1 MEFQGRREEKAK
13 AEIREAK
20 DPEVEKEGKYNSWFC
35 FDHFAPAATLL
46 SLKTL
51 KSCGQ
56 VMGKMEWETSKDT
69 FSEGSLENGKYKKP
83 GTAPKPI

>member
-13 AEIREAK
+13 AEIREVE
-20 DPEVEKEGKYNSWFC
+20 DPEVEKEGKYNTRFC
-35 FDHFAPAATLL
+35 FGHFAPAATLL

-56 VMGKMEWETSKDT
+56 VRGKLEWETSKNT